1 MATMAIARWSVLVS
15 RASRGLCSSSRGP
28 FRSVG
33 DVGHMTRIFTRD
45 DVAAF
50 AKLTGDDNPLHD
62 NESFAASHRF
72 GGTVVHGMLYAS
84 MFGAIIGQ
92 RAPGAVYLSQSL
104 AFRRPVHLGDAVTA
118 EVSVERVGRAGRL
131 LDFATRCTNEQ
142 GELVLDGSARCLL
155 PAAGE
160 PG

>member
-1 MATMAIARWSVLVS
+1 MQKEQDATIEDAEADFHDGEELNFSHNSLS
-15 RASRGLCSSSRGP
+15 A
-28 FRSVG
+28 
-33 DVGHMTRIFTRD
+33 D
-45 DVAAF
+45 
-50 AKLTGDDNPLHD
+50 KL
-62 NESFAASHRF
+62 E
-72 GGTVVHGMLYAS
+72 V
-84 MFGAIIGQ
+84 
-92 RAPGAVYLSQSL
+92 
-104 AFRRPVHLGDAVTA
+104 LGDAVTA

>member
-1 MATMAIARWSVLVS
+1 MAIARSSVLVA
-15 RASRGLCSSSRGP
+15 RASRGLCSSSREQP

-50 AKLTGDDNPLHD
+50 AKLTGGDNRLRQRELRAGRD
-62 NESFAASHRF
+62 RF

-104 AFRRPVHLGDAVTA
+104 AFRRRCTSAIAVTA